1 MYPRQYLNKPCV
13 QTGALY
19 EYFEWYPTDLTHGS
33 GFILE
38 AYRSGGLKMT
48 CIFRQSAEF
57 SHDVSQLS
65 VKVLYRVE
73 VSKLDDV
80 F

>member
-1 MYPRQYLNKPCV
+1 
-13 QTGALY
+13 
-19 EYFEWYPTDLTHGS
+19 
-33 GFILE
+33 
-38 AYRSGGLKMT
+38 MT